1 MKKEMLINALLPEE
15 TRIAIVENGILEELY
30 IERIA
35 NENIVGNI
43 YKGRIVNIEPS
54 IQAVFV
60 DFGIGR
66 NGFLHISDV
75 DPSYYEKGG
84 LIEEIKDGP
93 APPPPSRSSGPD
105 RGRDRAPDR
114 SSEPSSER
122 GSSDRGTSER
132 SPDRSRSER
141 GPDRGPRG
149 RSAGPDGEERGP
161 RTDSRGPAREP
172 RRPTREPR
180 PDDRDKRRPVPVPP
194 PVDDFAPIDEEVEGA
209 DPFSPRDDAAGDDA
223 ANRNKRGRRRRGRG
237 RGRGRGREDQPTDL
251 PVPEDIAPEEII
263 HERSSGLPD
272 LEDYRLEDDEELHEE
287 FVHPVEP
294 EEIDLKDEGPIAEEP
309 ESDDFGFGILDDS
322 EEDDDRPLPPDAVY
336 RRTDRDDDDD
346 DFGQGIFGDDQDEDD
361 DEEDEEEEEDLED
374 EEESDD
380 EEEDD
385 DDSEAFDE
393 LKEETAGPHPRQAR
407 YEDED
412 LFSGF
417 TAEDEEE
424 EEFASPELP
433 PVESSAPEKE
443 IIPSAEED
451 SDEDDGR
458 GPRRRR
464 RGRRGG
470 APRREEN
477 DAPAPRPRAVAP
489 SFDDDD
495 DQPVPA
501 LDDEEI
507 EDEPRPR
514 QQRPPRGRERND
526 RGNDRGGDRGRGGN
540 GRRGGPPQ
548 RRGGPQQQQRWNDPR
563 RPKDRPPIQEV
574 FRRGQEVVVQVIKEG
589 VGNKGPTLST
599 YISIPG
605 RCLVAMPGLD
615 RVGVSRKI
623 VDPVQRRRLRDIMT
637 SIDRP
642 AGVGFIVRTA
652 GVDRS
657 HDELERD
664 LAYLGRLWE
673 VVVRRTRHQPAPT
686 VVYQESDVIIRTIRD
701 IFNQEIDTVWID
713 EKGAFERAREFMRMV
728 MPDHVERVKL
738 YEELLPMFN
747 KFHIEE
753 EIFKIQQRTVPLE
766 KGGSIVIEQAEALVA
781 IDVNSGNF
789 RAEGNAEETAF
800 QMNMAAAKEIARQLR
815 LRDLGGVIVND
826 FIDMR
831 EERHRRQVENT
842 LRDAIARDRAKTK
855 VLRMSAFGLIEMTRQ
870 RIRPSLKRSLY
881 HECLTCGGTGQ
892 VKTVESM
899 SIDCMRLLTY
909 LGQSGRCRSIQMI
922 IDAPISELLNNY
934 KRKALAEIEDKWRVT
949 LNISGRQMTSPEE
962 VELHCFDAH
971 GHELNIDVT
980 HLMHRS
986 GRR

>member
-15 TRIAIVENGILEELY
+15 TRIAIVENGVLEELY
-30 IERIA
+30 VERVA

-84 LIEEIKDGP
+84 LIEEIKDPTFGSQKP
-93 APPPPSRSSGPD
+93 TGE
-105 RGRDRAPDR
+105 RDRERPVDR
-114 SSEPSSER
+114 ERSE
-122 GSSDRGTSER
+122 GSSRGG
-132 SPDRSRSER
+132 RSRSGGAE
-141 GPDRGPRG
+141 PEDRE
-149 RSAGPDGEERGP
+149 S
-161 RTDSRGPAREP
+161 
-172 RRPTREPR
+172 RRPPRDQKRQSREPR
-180 PDDRDKRRPVPVPP
+180 PDDRDRRRPTPPVPP
-194 PVDDFAPIDEEVEGA
+194 ADDFAPIDEEEVESI
-209 DPFSPRDDAAGDDA
+209 DPFAPRDEASESETGGP
-223 ANRNKRGRRRRGRG
+223 KKKSRRRRGRG
-237 RGRGRGREDQPTDL
+237 RGRGKGQKESQA
-251 PVPEDIAPEEII
+251 PESAAPDDDAIPEEII
-263 HERSSGLPD
+263 EARSSELPD
-272 LEDYRLEDDEELHEE
+272 LENYRIEDDEELHEE
-287 FVHPVEP
+287 FVHPRAAAEP
-294 EEIDLKDEGPIAEEP
+294 LIEEESPLDDEP
-309 ESDDFGFGILDDS
+309 ESDDFGFGLIEDS
-322 EEDDDRPLPPDAVY
+322 DEDDDDGRPLPPDAVY

-346 DFGQGIFGDDQDEDD
+346 FGQGIFGEEEDDSDIDEDEDD
-361 DEEDEEEEEDLED
+361 EVVDEIEEEVEAEIEASDD
-374 EEESDD
+374 EESDD
-380 EEEDD
+380 LD
-385 DDSEAFDE
+385 
-393 LKEETAGPHPRQAR
+393 EETAGPHPRQSR
-407 YEDED
+407 YDDED
-412 LFSGF
+412 LFAGF
-417 TAEDEEE
+417 SAAEDDEEFTPSEPIAEYEPDTAPESEIISPRSSIKRDEEE
-424 EEFASPELP
+424 E
-433 PVESSAPEKE
+433 VAP
-443 IIPSAEED
+443 
-451 SDEDDGR
+451 
-458 GPRRRR
+458 PRRPRN
-464 RGRRGG
+464 RRGG
-470 APRREEN
+470 RRNDEEEAPYPRSRRVE
-477 DAPAPRPRAVAP
+477 P

-495 DQPVPA
+495 LSPGPRD
-501 LDDEEI
+501 DDEE
-507 EDEPRPR
+507 EPRPR
-514 QQRPPRGRERND
+514 SHSRGRD
-526 RGNDRGGDRGRGGN
+526 RGSDRGDRGRGGN
-540 GRRGGPPQ
+540 
-548 RRGGPQQQQRWNDPR
+548 RRGGPQGRRGPQQQRWNDPR

-637 SIDRP
+637 QIDRP
-642 AGVGFIVRTA
+642 SGVGFIVRTA

-664 LAYLGRLWE
+664 LAYLSRLWE
-673 VVVRRTRHQPAPT
+673 VVVKRTRHQPAPT

-701 IFNQEIDTVWID
+701 IFNQEIDAVWID
-713 EKGAFERAREFMRMV
+713 EKGAFDRAREFMRMV
-728 MPDHVERVKL
+728 MPDFVERVKL
-738 YEELLPMFN
+738 YEDLLPMFN

-800 QMNMAAAKEIARQLR
+800 QMNLAAAKEIARQLR

-831 EERHRRQVENT
+831 EEKHRRQVENT
-842 LRDAIARDRAKTK
+842 LREAIRRDRAKTK

-881 HECLTCGGTGQ
+881 HECLTCGGTGH

-909 LGQSGRCRSIQMI
+909 LGQSGRCRSIQML
-922 IDAPISELLNNY
+922 IDSPISEFLNNH
-934 KRKALAEIEDKWRVT
+934 KRKALTEIEDRWRVS
-949 LNISGRQMTSPEE
+949 LNISGKQMTSPEE
-962 VELHCFDAH
+962 VELHCFDGH

-986 GRR
+986 GRPLKH